1 MENGLSFERKI
12 SFEPLL
18 ISIILGL
25 VIGII
30 IWSIFPKYLLLGII
44 LGIVSFI
51 LESLLIYPKYLSELY
66 DYWYVDTQG
75 VHYYDYSTWGKRVQ
89 AIFLPLWKKKCHL
102 SFSKIRSVSVLDG
115 KSIMNT
121 QYPLGG
127 TFKAPLTRKIHYLLL
142 QTDQQQIRLRFAW
155 RSSGIPTTD
164 NDIKEIKK
172 YIDKKIVSKKESS

>member
-1 MENGLSFERKI
+1 MAKNIEKVYFYNSYKTIKVIDMENGLSFERKI

-75 VHYYDYSTWGKRVQ
+75 DS
-89 AIFLPLWKKKCHL
+89 
-102 SFSKIRSVSVLDG
+102 
-115 KSIMNT
+115 
-121 QYPLGG
+121 
-127 TFKAPLTRKIHYLLL
+127 LL
-142 QTDQQQIRLRFAW
+142 
-155 RSSGIPTTD
+155 
-164 NDIKEIKK
+164 
-172 YIDKKIVSKKESS
+172 